1 MSARRIKKERERAR
15 TVVSILLERYPQ
27 AECTLTYESP
37 WELLV
42 GGILASQCTDERVN
56 RVTSVLFDRY
66 PDMQSLASAD
76 RHEVEEIVRS
86 CGLYK
91 MKANALVNTASM
103 VLNRF
108 DGHVPRTREELME
121 LPGVGRKIAN
131 LILGDAFGYQE
142 IVVDTHC
149 GRISRLLGF
158 TEADNPVKIERDLL
172 EVVPK
177 DSRTLWGHLMVAHG
191 RDLCKARCRMCFS
204 CPLRLHCRY
213 GAALRPSPD
222 LEEDAC
228 V

>member
-1 MSARRIKKERERAR
+1 MSGKRTKEQERAR
-15 TVVSILLERYPQ
+15 IVVSLLLKRYPQ
-27 AECTLTYESP
+27 AECTLTHASP

-56 RVTSVLFDRY
+56 KVTPVLFERY
-66 PDMQSLASAD
+66 PDLQSLASANRGD
-76 RHEVEEIVRS
+76 VEDIVRS

-91 MKANALVNTASM
+91 MKAKALVNTSAM
-103 VLNRF
+103 ILERF
-108 DGHVPRTREELME
+108 GGQVPQTRKELME

-131 LILGDAFGYQE
+131 LILGEAFGFQE

-158 TEADNPVKIERDLL
+158 TDSDNPVKVEKDLL
-172 EVVPK
+172 EVVPE

-191 RDLCKARCRMCFS
+191 RDLCKARCRICFS
-204 CPLRLHCRY
+204 CPVRLHCQY
-213 GAALRPSPD
+213 GSALQPSSTI
-222 LEEDAC
+222 EEGDC